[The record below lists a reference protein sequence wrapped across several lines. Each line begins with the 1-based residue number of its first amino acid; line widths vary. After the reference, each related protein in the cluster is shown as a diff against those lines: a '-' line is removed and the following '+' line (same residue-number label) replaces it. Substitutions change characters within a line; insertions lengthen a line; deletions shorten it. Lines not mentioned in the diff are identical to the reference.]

1 MPPRK
6 YTYQPQAKEPPKA
19 AEAKKPAPLPVD
31 PPVAPAP
38 APVPVPVPVVIDA
51 DEDDG
56 PHIPAV
62 VVSRVLHTVSRTG
75 DLVEACRGVVA
86 PGDLTQHLRD
96 NDQLERLEDAR
107 RLYAEKLMQ
116 EIISIADTQIYMQD
130 GPDDPELLKAW
141 MMMKRDLK
149 ARRIDARKYV
159 ASQFMPAA
167 KGGVAVNVDARTQT
181 ANRNTF
187 LGAVIAE
194 KK

>member
-1 MPPRK
+1 VPPRK
-6 YTYQPQAKEPPKA
+6 QV
-19 AEAKKPAPLPVD
+19 PA
-31 PPVAPAP
+31 
-38 APVPVPVPVVIDA
+38 VID
-51 DEDDG
+51 EDG
-56 PHIPAV
+56 EPLIPAV
-62 VVSRVLHTVSRTG
+62 TVARVLHSVSRTG
-75 DLVEACRGVVA
+75 DLAGACLGVVD

-107 RLYAEKLMQ
+107 RLYAERLMK
-116 EIISIADTQIYMQD
+116 EIIEIADAPIRLED
-130 GPDDPELLKAW
+130 GPEDPALLQAW